1 MKRFSLKNK
10 VAIITGGCGFF
21 GAQICDALIEL
32 KCKAVLLDINK
43 NKINI
48 SKKRLRN
55 KNAEH
60 ILIDITD
67 ENQMEEKTKYI
78 INKYKKIDIL
88 INNAAIDYKP
98 KKKLRSSSFEKTT
111 LENWIYEINVGL
123 TGAFICSK
131 LISKYMIKRRSGI
144 ILNISSDLSIIA
156 PDQRLYS
163 HLGSFK
169 PVTYSVIKHGIVGLT
184 KYLAS
189 YLAKYKIRVN
199 SISPGGIENN
209 QDRIFVNKIKK
220 LIPLGRMAKK
230 NEYKEIIQYLCSE
243 SSSYMTGQNIIIDGG
258 RSII

>member
-1 MKRFSLKNK
+1 MQWVYLPRSFVKE
-10 VAIITGGCGFF
+10 G
-21 GAQICDALIEL
+21 
-32 KCKAVLLDINK
+32 
-43 NKINI
+43 
-48 SKKRLRN
+48 KKRLRN

-156 PDQRLYS
+156 PDQRLYHKENLS
-163 HLGSFK
+163 KDRQLVK
-169 PVTYSVIKHGIVGLT
+169 PVSYSVIKTGLIGLT
-184 KYLAS
+184 RYLATYWIDQGVRCNAICPGGVDSGQPKEFLAEVSSRIPMNRLANADEYQGTLVWMLSEASS
-189 YLAKYKIRVN
+189 YLNGAIV
-199 SISPGGIENN
+199 P
-209 QDRIFVNKIKK
+209 V
-220 LIPLGRMAKK
+220 
-230 NEYKEIIQYLCSE
+230 
-243 SSSYMTGQNIIIDGG
+243 DGG
-258 RSII
+258 RTAW

>member
-1 MKRFSLKNK
+1 MKRLTLKNK
-10 VAIITGGCGFF
+10 IAVVTGGCGFF
-21 GAQICDALIEL
+21 GSQICDALLEL
-32 KCKAVLLDINK
+32 KCKVILLDIDK
-43 NKINI
+43 KKIDA
-48 SKKRLRN
+48 SKKKLRK
-55 KNAEH
+55 KNVEH
-60 ILIDITD
+60 IIADITNQ
-67 ENQMEEKTKYI
+67 NQMDIKIKYI
-78 INKYKKIDIL
+78 VNKYKKIDVL

-98 KKKLRSSSFEKTT
+98 KTKIKNSGFENTT
-111 LENWIYEINVGL
+111 LESWHYELNVGL

-131 LISKYMIKRRSGI
+131 LISKYMIKRKSGI

-163 HLGSFK
+163 HLGSSK
-169 PVTYSVIKHGIVGLT
+169 PVTYSVVKHGIVGLT

-209 QDRIFVNKIKK
+209 QDKIFSYKIKK

-230 NEYKEIIQYLCSE
+230 NEYKEIIQYLCTE
-243 SSSYMTGQNIIIDGG
+243 SSSYMTGQNIVIDGG